1 LGKLNDKFNRL
12 IFLLILYRN
21 TNPNVYRIIF
31 GLHDRLISDS
41 WVITRTVAS
50 VVVYPQYSSRNFVN
64 DIALMKLSV
73 RILSY

>member
-1 LGKLNDKFNRL
+1 LGELSDKFNRL

>member
-1 LGKLNDKFNRL
+1 MGELSDKFNRL